1 MLFLLHRMLLFY
13 FIFCLLKQNKKYI
26 KAFLKGWIQLINAKA
41 FWLLNF
47 CKYTSFGE
55 LN

>member
-1 MLFLLHRMLLFY
+1 MKKLFPLIVR
-13 FIFCLLKQNKKYI
+13 
-26 KAFLKGWIQLINAKA
+26 WIQLINAKA